1 MKKSIIILLVYCFCI
16 TAKSQNKYFEIYT
29 DSIALKNQNNELI
42 HDIETK
48 IKRIDPSF
56 SFNGLTT
63 EIPTTFMY
71 GQYRTKTNK
80 IYLQPWQI
88 GGPPMESFLTEVT
101 GSYDK
106 GNSLAALFF
115 YGFFLPHEVGHAFQY
130 HTKNLPKNAYD
141 EEYQA
146 NEFAVLYWR
155 SNGKQKE
162 LEQCYEMAKLVL
174 TKLKNPIPDN
184 VDAKQYMTDHY
195 DELVKD
201 PYKYG
206 FIQFSQ
212 IVKVIEDKSLPNF
225 EIYVKQKTSKK
236 VKNN

>member
-1 MKKSIIILLVYCFCI
+1 MKKTIILMLLSCFFI
-16 TAKSQNKYFEIYT
+16 TAKSQNNYFEIYT

-42 HDIETK
+42 HDIETQ
-48 IKRIDPSF
+48 IKRIEPSF
-56 SFNGLTT
+56 SFKGLTT

-88 GGPPMESFLTEVT
+88 GGPPMESFLTEIS
-101 GSYDK
+101 GSPEK

-130 HTKNLPKNAYD
+130 HSKTLSGNAYD

-155 SNGKQKE
+155 SKGKQKE
-162 LEQCYEMAKLVL
+162 LQQCYEMAKMVL
-174 TKLKNPIPDN
+174 AKLKNPIPEN
-184 VDAKQYMTDHY
+184 VDFKKYTTDHY

-206 FIQFSQ
+206 YIQFSQ
-212 IVKVIEDKSLPNF
+212 IVKVMEDKSLPNF
-225 EIYVKQKTSKK
+225 ENYIKKAVQKK
-236 VKNN
+236 

>member
-1 MKKSIIILLVYCFCI
+1 MKSRIIILLLFCFCI
-16 TAKSQNKYFEIYT
+16 TAKAQNKYFEIYT

-42 HDIETK
+42 HDIEAK
-48 IKRIDPSF
+48 IKRIEPAF
-56 SFNGLTT
+56 SFKRLTT

-88 GGPPMESFLTEVT
+88 GGPPMESFLTEIS
-101 GSYDK
+101 GSLEK

-115 YGFFLPHEVGHAFQY
+115 YGYFLPHEVGHAFQY
-130 HTKNLPKNAYD
+130 HAKNLPKNAYD

-155 SNGKQKE
+155 SVGRQKE
-162 LEQCYEMAKLVL
+162 LKQCYEMAKLVL
-174 TKLKNPIPDN
+174 TKLKNPIPEN
-184 VDAKQYMTDHY
+184 VEPKKYMTEHY
-195 DELVKD
+195 EELVKD

-206 FIQFSQ
+206 YIQFSQ
-212 IVKVIEDKSLPNF
+212 IVKVMEDKSLPNF
-225 EIYVKQKTSKK
+225 DSYVKEKLTKK
-236 VKNN
+236 